1 MDKEFLKSIY
11 GGSSEM
17 EMIAQRM
24 NNEAD
29 AKELVKLYKDE
40 AYLAMSLVDF
50 EQSIS
55 FRNTWADVVNLAILR
70 KEHKY
75 ICQRISE
82 IEKRNKLDQ

>member
-1 MDKEFLKSIY
+1 MGKDFLKSTY
-11 GGSSEM
+11 DGSSEM

-29 AKELVKLYKDE
+29 AKELVNLYKEE
-40 AYLAMSLVDF
+40 AGLAMSLVDF

-55 FRNTWADVVNLAILR
+55 FMNTWADVVNLVILR

-75 ICQRISE
+75 VCQRINE
-82 IEKRNKLDQ
+82 IEKRNKVGV

>member
-1 MDKEFLKSIY
+1 MDKEFLKNIC

-29 AKELVKLYKDE
+29 AKEIVNLYKEE
-40 AYLAMSLVDF
+40 AGLAMSLVDF

-55 FRNTWADVVNLAILR
+55 FRNTWADVVNLEILR
-70 KEHKY
+70 KEHK
-75 ICQRISE
+75 CVCERIDE
-82 IEKRNKLDQ
+82 IEKRNKVDQ